1 MQTLPARMIA
11 RCAER
16 LDVHIQGGCV
26 GAGLEMAAWA
36 SRVTAA
42 PDAWF
47 QLPEL
52 AMGVLPGA
60 GGCVSLTR
68 RIGPQRTALM
78 ILSGKRIT
86 VRTALGWGLVDAI
99 VDEPA

>member
-1 MQTLPARMIA
+1 
-11 RCAER
+11 
-16 LDVHIQGGCV
+16 
-26 GAGLEMAAWA
+26 MAAWA
-36 SRVTAA
+36 GRFTAA
-42 PDAWF
+42 SDAWF

-68 RIGPQRTALM
+68 RIGRQRTALLV
-78 ILSGKRIT
+78 LSGKRIT
-86 VRTALGWGLVDAI
+86 ARTALDWGLVDQI

>member
-1 MQTLPARMIA
+1 
-11 RCAER
+11 
-16 LDVHIQGGCV
+16 
-26 GAGLEMAAWA
+26 MAAWA
-36 SRVTAA
+36 NRFTAA

-68 RIGPQRTALM
+68 RLGRRRTALL

-86 VRTALGWGLVDAI
+86 ARTALGWGLVDRI